1 MLNCSASSHNKGYYI
16 SESADNSGTALEL
29 ITQCRW
35 VKTSAVILSSFLNT
49 TNQTYF
55 NLFLIILDCQHQL
68 LCDCHLPVRVR
79 DGEQL
84 RVETDWIIRFLS
96 FVYLSMV
103 SLARANFFSKVIF
116 LDIYVTLVFEI
127 LNMYFAFWAF
137 KGMLPFLSFQ
147 KKKPIWRLGHLAP
160 QFRCPRKP
168 LLWPGEIGS
177 KVGWPPD
184 EAEAWP
190 GWRLQGEGA
199 LGEGSPLAAGHVP
212 VKARPLSA
220 PGPTQLFFLS
230 QEGVLSSSVSGRAS
244 SLNPKAWYLP
254 AHSSSL
260 RLFPACHWQA
270 GESNTVRLWPVL
282 LLCFLFLSPQFPH
295 HSSVGMV
302 VPTQPAL

>member
-1 MLNCSASSHNKGYYI
+1 MKQTDNKYMLNCSASSHNKGYYI

-127 LNMYFAFWAF
+127 LNMYFAF
-137 KGMLPFLSFQ
+137 
-147 KKKPIWRLGHLAP
+147 
-160 QFRCPRKP
+160 
-168 LLWPGEIGS
+168 
-177 KVGWPPD
+177 
-184 EAEAWP
+184 
-190 GWRLQGEGA
+190 
-199 LGEGSPLAAGHVP
+199 
-212 VKARPLSA
+212 
-220 PGPTQLFFLS
+220 
-230 QEGVLSSSVSGRAS
+230 
-244 SLNPKAWYLP
+244 
-254 AHSSSL
+254 
-260 RLFPACHWQA
+260 
-270 GESNTVRLWPVL
+270 
-282 LLCFLFLSPQFPH
+282 
-295 HSSVGMV
+295 
-302 VPTQPAL
+302 